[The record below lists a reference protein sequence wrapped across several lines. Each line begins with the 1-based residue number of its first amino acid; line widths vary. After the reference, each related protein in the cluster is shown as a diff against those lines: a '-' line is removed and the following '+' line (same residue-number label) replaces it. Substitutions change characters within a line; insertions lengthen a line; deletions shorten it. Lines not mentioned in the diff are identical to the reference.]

1 MGLEGVVPFASS
13 GFGAT
18 RSPAAFSPTGFS
30 TSSLFEDGSSLDV
43 VDLAWGFVGVFD
55 GLAGVFAPSAALAL
69 LLVWALEGPDEV
81 VFSGVADDLTVS
93 AAFSSIT
100 TASSTDFFT
109 VLPALASVALDAP
122 FAGLREL
129 ANV

>member
-1 MGLEGVVPFASS
+1 M
-13 GFGAT
+13 
-18 RSPAAFSPTGFS
+18 
-30 TSSLFEDGSSLDV
+30 LDV
-43 VDLAWGFVGVFD
+43 VGLAWGFVGVFD
-55 GLAGVFAPSAALAL
+55 GLTGVSAAPSVALAL
-69 LLVWALEGPDEV
+69 ALVWALEGPDGV